1 MVKIFVEGG
10 GDSDS
15 LKTECRRAFS
25 RLLERAGFKG
35 RMPRFV
41 ACGGRRNAF
50 EQFCTALEDGGR
62 TELAFLLV
70 DAEEPVTCDSPWEHV
85 ARQRGETWQ
94 RPPSAE
100 EDHLHL
106 MVQCMEAWLVADRP
120 ALRRF
125 YGQRFNEKALPAA
138 TAKLE
143 DVGKPDLYRKL
154 ELATRD
160 TKTKG
165 SYGKGE
171 HSFKLLATLDPD
183 LIRTASPWADR
194 FFAAVDRVMTR

>member
-1 MVKIFVEGG
+1 MVKVFVEGG
-10 GDSDS
+10 GDSDA

-25 RLLERAGFKG
+25 RLLERAGLKG

-50 EQFCTALEDGGR
+50 EQFCTALENNER

-70 DAEEPVTCDSPWEHV
+70 DAEAPVTCTSPWEHV
-85 ARQRGETWQ
+85 AQQRGEPWE
-94 RPPSAE
+94 RPSTADD
-100 EDHLHL
+100 DHLHL
-106 MVQCMEAWLVADRP
+106 MVQCMEAWFVADRP
-120 ALRRF
+120 ALRKF
-125 YGQRFNEKALPAA
+125 YGQGFNEKALPPT

-143 DVGKPDLYRKL
+143 EVAKPDLYRCL
-154 ELATRD
+154 EHATRG

-171 HSFKLLATLDPD
+171 HSFKLLATLDPN
-183 LIRTASPWADR
+183 LIRTASPWAER
-194 FFAAVDRVMTR
+194 FFATLDRLMT

>member
-15 LKTECRRAFS
+15 LKTECRRAFG

-62 TELAFLLV
+62 NEAAFLLV
-70 DAEEPVTCDSPWEHV
+70 DAEGPVTCASPWDHV
-85 ARQRGETWQ
+85 AQQKGEAWE
-94 RPPSAE
+94 RPARAAE
-100 EDHLHL
+100 DNLHL
-106 MVQCMEAWLVADRP
+106 MVQCMEAWLMADRS
-120 ALRRF
+120 ALTKF
-125 YGQRFNEKALPAA
+125 YGQGFNEKALPSA
-138 TAKLE
+138 TARLE
-143 DVGKPDLYRKL
+143 EVGKLDLYRKL
-154 ELATRD
+154 EQATRD

-165 SYGKGE
+165 RYGKGE

-183 LIRTASPWADR
+183 LIRTASPWAER
-194 FFAAVDRVMTR
+194 FFATLDRLMK